1 MGSSNR
7 RVGPWDSQDAL
18 LADPITSVTIGNLVF
33 DPTPDTDL
41 TANGV
46 IIPATVD
53 VNATGVGALLFLA
66 ADGHYEEADADAAAT
81 MPGMAIALEAGT
93 GSKNVLLYGFF
104 RDDTYTW
111 TPGAFL
117 YAGTTAG
124 AITDTAPV
132 GAGDQVQRIGI
143 AYSADILFFSPDL
156 TIIEV

>member
-1 MGSSNR
+1 MCACLSASAESFRPG
-7 RVGPWDSQDAL
+7 
-18 LADPITSVTIGNLVF
+18 TSR
-33 DPTPDTDL
+33 
-41 TANGV
+41 
-46 IIPATVD
+46 
-53 VNATGVGALLFLA
+53 LLFLA

-132 GAGDQVQRIGI
+132 GSGDQVQIIGI